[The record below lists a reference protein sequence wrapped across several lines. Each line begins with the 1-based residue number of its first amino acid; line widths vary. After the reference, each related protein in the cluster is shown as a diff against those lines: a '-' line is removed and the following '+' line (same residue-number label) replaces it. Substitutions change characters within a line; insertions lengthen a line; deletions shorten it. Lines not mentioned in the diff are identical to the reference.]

1 MKWLFIIGLILNG
14 LSQGNN
20 IDKLFAKISTIEHE
34 KSIMR
39 DKIKELE
46 EDVYRLQ
53 RKIEW
58 KNY

>member
-53 RKIEW
+53 RKIE
-58 KNY
+58 